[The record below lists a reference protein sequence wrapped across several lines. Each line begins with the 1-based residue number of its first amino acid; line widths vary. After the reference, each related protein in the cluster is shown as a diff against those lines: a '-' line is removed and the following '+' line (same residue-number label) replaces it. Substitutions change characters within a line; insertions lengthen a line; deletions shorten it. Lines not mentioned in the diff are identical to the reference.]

1 MMQSEGGVCV
11 KDIFMK
17 RRGRPRET
25 GVEIQEEKVLIRSLK
40 DKKKKHKDDKTEKCE
55 QGKAIHV
62 QHKTDENNDIREFL
76 KNTNGK
82 NDEDAIME

>member
-1 MMQSEGGVCV
+1 M
-11 KDIFMK
+11 I
-17 RRGRPRET
+17 
-25 GVEIQEEKVLIRSLK
+25 
-40 DKKKKHKDDKTEKCE
+40 KTEKCE

-82 NDEDAIME
+82 NDEDTIME